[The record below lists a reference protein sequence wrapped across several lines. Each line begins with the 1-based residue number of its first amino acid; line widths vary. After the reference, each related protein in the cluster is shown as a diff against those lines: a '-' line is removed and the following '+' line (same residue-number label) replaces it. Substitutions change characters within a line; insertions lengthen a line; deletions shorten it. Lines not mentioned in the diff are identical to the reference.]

1 MKDTGYI
8 IAAYKALKFLC
19 RIKSLLWHLHA
30 RTADGVLISYSIEF
44 DSKTEL
50 IWYKRDPKGLGSPM
64 VNSPANGE
72 FPLDVTWGIQQT
84 NLCRLVT
91 VMILLLLV
99 LFITIVIMWK
109 WRGFL
114 IASSFF
120 YRSAVDERFSRLSF
134 TNRVG
139 RCITY
144 TIDTRSQIFIK

>member
-8 IAAYKALKFLC
+8 IAAYKTLKFLC
-19 RIKSLLWHLHA
+19 RIKSLLWHLRA

-64 VNSPANGE
+64 VNSPASGE
-72 FPLDVTWGIQQT
+72 FPLDVTCGIQQT
-84 NLCRLVT
+84 NLCRIVT

-109 WRGFL
+109 RRGFR
-114 IASSFF
+114 IALSFF
-120 YRSAVDERFSRLSF
+120 FIAQRSTRGSRD
-134 TNRVG
+134 
-139 RCITY
+139 C
-144 TIDTRSQIFIK
+144 RSQTASGAVSHTLLTRAHKFS

>member
-109 WRGFL
+109 CAVFLSLRPFFIAQRSTRG
-114 IASSFF
+114 SH
-120 YRSAVDERFSRLSF
+120 D
-134 TNRVG
+134 
-139 RCITY
+139 C
-144 TIDTRSQIFIK
+144 RSQTASGAVSHTLLTRAHKFS